1 MFTFTLAFKS
11 DRLQVKLINE
21 FIDKYFLIGT
31 KNFLT
36 LNVFSSVYEIKIL
49 KIYKLNT
56 KKVL

>member
-11 DRLQVKLINE
+11 DRLQVKLTNE
-21 FIDKYFLIGT
+21 FIDKYFLIET
-31 KNFLT
+31 KNVLT
-36 LNVFSSVYEIKIL
+36 LKFFLFVYEIKIL